1 MASMLTAHNA
11 RIDKAT
17 NKVSQR
23 KDDPTDTSNPLSKPS
38 EGTWA
43 LFKNMLLDKGNAR
56 FRRRRIGFNALLN
69 NLYALWK
76 PKSTIHFMD
85 LGNDDCLVKVEDGE
99 DYAKDLA
106 ECSWIA
112 YCQYLMVHCRIIVWI
127 CLLGFSVALYKKS
140 ILNSVDSTICRV
152 VKIDYNTDNSSGGWF
167 PRMVVVWIL
176 GSH

>member
-23 KDDPTDTSNPLSKPS
+23 KDDPTDTSNPLSEPS

-56 FRRRRIGFNALLN
+56 FRRRRIVFNALLN

-85 LGNDDCLVKVEDGE
+85 LGNDDCLVKVEDEE
-99 DYAKDLA
+99 DYAKALA

-112 YCQYLMVHCRIIVWI
+112 YCQYLMVHC
-127 CLLGFSVALYKKS
+127 S
-140 ILNSVDSTICRV
+140 ILNYVDNIICRL
-152 VKIDYNTDNSSGGWF
+152 VKIDYNIDDSFGGWF
-167 PRMVVVWIL
+167 PRTIVSVDLGKPLIL
-176 GSH
+176 KI